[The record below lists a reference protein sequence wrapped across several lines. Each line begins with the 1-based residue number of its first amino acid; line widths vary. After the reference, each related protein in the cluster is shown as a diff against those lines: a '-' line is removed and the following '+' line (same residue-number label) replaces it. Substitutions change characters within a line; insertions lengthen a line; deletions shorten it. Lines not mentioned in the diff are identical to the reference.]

1 MKSQTYSVLLLIAAL
16 GVPAGAARAGEA
28 DVVAV
33 VATVSAAGVYRFD
46 VTLLH
51 EDSGWEHYADAWEI
65 RDGDGK
71 VLASRVLAH
80 PHVNEQPFTRSLDEV
95 RPPASLRRVTV
106 AAHDSLHGYGGAE
119 MTVDLPAQ

>member
-33 VATVSAAGVYRFD
+33 VATMSAAGVYRFD

-51 EDSGWEHYADAWEI
+51 ADDGWEHYADAWEI

-71 VLASRVLAH
+71 VLARRVLAH
-80 PHVNEQPFTRSLDEV
+80 PHVNEQPFTRSLGGVALPE
-95 RPPASLRRVTV
+95 SLKSVTV
-106 AAHDSLHGYGGAE
+106 AAHDSEHGYGGAE
-119 MTVDLPAQ
+119 TTVDLPQ